1 MLSQRGSRRQ
11 LICCLL
17 FPVSLLVCCGKVK
30 VSLLAAGMTSG
41 QKVIDKR
48 TGPTGMTN
56 YERMRKNQISDHLF
70 LTSITC
76 L

>member
-56 YERMRKNQISDHLF
+56 
-70 LTSITC
+70 
-76 L
+76 